1 MVSAEAAEA
10 MAQGARKRL
19 EADVGI
25 SVTGVAGPTTQDDQP
40 VGTVFMAV
48 SVDGEV
54 QSAEAH
60 FPGDRQH
67 IRQFSTISLLD
78 MLRKRLLASAN
89 R

>member
-1 MVSAEAAEA
+1 VVSAEAAEA

-48 SVDGEV
+48 SLDGDVE
-54 QSAEAH
+54 SAEAH
-60 FPGDRQH
+60 FAGDRQH

-78 MLRKRLLASAN
+78 MLRKRLLRPN
-89 R
+89 W